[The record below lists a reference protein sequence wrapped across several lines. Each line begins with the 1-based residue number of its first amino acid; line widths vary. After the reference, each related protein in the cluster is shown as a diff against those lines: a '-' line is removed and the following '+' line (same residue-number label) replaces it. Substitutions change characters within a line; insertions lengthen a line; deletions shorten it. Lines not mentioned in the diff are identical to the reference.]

1 MQTTPSPERIVAA
14 AVQYRGVTLS
24 LPPPARHHT
33 ILQTMDILVG
43 ISQDELHSSYQGF
56 LTNEGR
62 YVNRVEAWYIAYKA
76 DQLIHLKGDEKSFRK
91 PELYS
96 EDLW

>member
-1 MQTTPSPERIVAA
+1 MTERIVAA
-14 AVQYRGVTLS
+14 AVQYRGITLS
-24 LPPPARHHT
+24 LQPPARHHT

-56 LTNEGR
+56 LTSEGR
-62 YVNRVEAWYIAYKA
+62 YVNRVEAFYIAFKA
-76 DQLIHLKGDEKSFRK
+76 GQLTDPDKAAQKAIKG

>member
-1 MQTTPSPERIVAA
+1 MHSVERIVAA
-14 AVQYRGVTLS
+14 AVQYRGITLS
-24 LPPPARHHT
+24 LEAPARHHT

-56 LTNEGR
+56 LTSEGR
-62 YVNRVEAWYIAYKA
+62 YVNRVEAYYVAYKA
-76 DQLIHLKGDEKSFRK
+76 QQLEKRKANINTIDE

>member
-1 MQTTPSPERIVAA
+1 MHSANEEVEHIVAA
-14 AVQYRGVTLS
+14 AVQYRGITLS
-24 LPPPARHHT
+24 LEAPARHHT

-56 LTNEGR
+56 LTNKGR
-62 YVNRVEAWYIAYKA
+62 YVNRVEAFYIAWKA
-76 DQLIHLKGDEKSFRK
+76 GQITKEEKPGRN

>member
-1 MQTTPSPERIVAA
+1 MHSVERIVAA
-14 AVQYRGVTLS
+14 AIQYRGITLS
-24 LPPPARHHT
+24 LQPPARHHT
-33 ILQTMDILVG
+33 ILQTMDILAG

-56 LTNEGR
+56 LTSDGR
-62 YVNRVEAWYIAYKA
+62 YVNRIEAFYIAYKA
-76 DQLIHLKGDEKSFRK
+76 NQLLSEKRHSGK